1 MSIWLIK
8 ERNLL
13 TAQINNTFL
22 ADQQVVL
29 EQLLPDVKN
38 RFRSLRKSKKR
49 RRRRWLLKNARNDFK
64 SNPYNA
70 GKTLLDPKC
79 YSNLK
84 VEQVDLDQ
92 HKSLS
97 LSDIDYNVP
106 FADLE
111 GLPDKPPLLNSFPT
125 NCFSFEDFF
134 RILSTRRNAS
144 APGLNGIPFK
154 VYPTKKKMFFLYE

>member
-22 ADQQVVL
+22 ADQRVDL

-38 RFRSLRKSKKR
+38 KFRSLRRSKKR
-49 RRRRWLLKNARNDFK
+49 GRRRWLLKNARNDFK
-64 SNPYNA
+64 SNPYNT

-79 YSNLK
+79 YSILK
-84 VEQVDLDQ
+84 IGQVDLDQ

-97 LSDIDYNVP
+97 LSDIDYNV
-106 FADLE
+106 
-111 GLPDKPPLLNSFPT
+111 
-125 NCFSFEDFF
+125 
-134 RILSTRRNAS
+134 
-144 APGLNGIPFK
+144 
-154 VYPTKKKMFFLYE
+154 